1 MQPPQFHVHHFGPLG
16 DDGLVVTLIA
26 VELSVCTGLRGCDHP
41 MSMRVWRWGTIL
53 CAAMNNA
60 ASSASAAKA
69 MTNLMIVAMVNTA
82 PLKRGIGSS
91 SER

>member
-1 MQPPQFHVHHFGPLG
+1 MSIILALMGTIVLF
-16 DDGLVVTLIA
+16 VTPIA
-26 VELSVCTGLRGCDHP
+26 IELSVCTGLRGCGHP
-41 MSMRVWRWGTIL
+41 ESMRVWRLGTISR
-53 CAAMNNA
+53 AAMNNA
-60 ASSASAAKA
+60 ASSASAAEA